1 MILKAHFYRNLL
13 TVLRR
18 LSSRFSVAALCVAG
32 CITVFTVFPLSATGA
47 SDEPEQRSGEDQST
61 QQVTITS
68 VVVNRSNIF
77 DDSPLGATTR
87 LPRLQKEINR
97 FHKITRESVILRE
110 AGVKPGDTVSVAD
123 IEDIERR
130 LRRLGLF
137 SSVSSSLVTTNDGV
151 ELRIETRDNF
161 SLVAGASGSF
171 LGGVSNLGL
180 TVGERNLFGSGDEL
194 LFSTSR
200 TSQGRFRGSLSYN
213 DLHFFNTDLR
223 ANYRLGRTD
232 DGNFFRASLTQPFRL
247 LNSKRSW
254 TVTTNLAERETD
266 FYQDGVIVVAVPE
279 DRNTISG
286 GYTWRSGTVEKR
298 YRRGLLASFTQVD
311 YSEALGALANTIN
324 VPEDN
329 RTLFFGGLLARDTV
343 SRFAKVQ
350 GLDTLEFVQDITL
363 GSSAELRFGVNFR
376 DESDESGP
384 NELATAEPDTQ
395 IDPTLSLS
403 LGRSAAVGQN
413 NLLNV
418 RFAANAVFEE
428 RGLRPWS
435 ATASLRAFNTTLKK
449 NTFAFRMDFSTG
461 EDGSDLPVQL
471 TLGEG
476 NGLRGYTL
484 RRFEGRQR
492 LRLNLESRYRPGWK
506 LGVVDIGA
514 VGFFD
519 AGFAAPTSDSSP
531 ELRRSIGVG
540 LRIASNAFL
549 GARLFRIDV
558 ALPLDPPS
566 GENNPS
572 LSLSLGQ
579 VFRF

>member
-1 MILKAHFYRNLL
+1 MAAVF
-13 TVLRR
+13 VVGC
-18 LSSRFSVAALCVAG
+18 SVVFAA
-32 CITVFTVFPLSATGA
+32 FPLYATGDTDKPA
-47 SDEPEQRSGEDQST
+47 PAPAEDQST
-61 QQVTITS
+61 QQVKITS
-68 VVVNRSNIF
+68 VVVNRGNIF
-77 DDSPLGATTR
+77 DDSSLGAQTR
-87 LPRLQKEINR
+87 LPRLQNVVNR
-97 FHKITRESVILRE
+97 FHKTTRESVILRE

-151 ELRIETRDNF
+151 ELRIDTRDNF
-161 SLVAGASGSF
+161 SLVAGANGSF
-171 LGGVSNLGL
+171 LGGVGNIGF
-180 TVGERNLFGSGDEL
+180 TFGERNLFGSGDDL
-194 LFSTSR
+194 LLNTRR
-200 TSQGRFRGSLSYN
+200 TSQGRFLGSLTFN
-213 DLHFFNTDLR
+213 DLQFFNTNLR

-232 DGNFFRASLTQPFRL
+232 DGNFFRSSLTRPFRL
-247 LNSKRSW
+247 LDSKLSW
-254 TVTTNLAERETD
+254 TIATNLAETETD
-266 FYQDGVIVVAVPE
+266 FYQDGLIVVAVPE

-286 GYTWRSGTVEKR
+286 GFTWRSGTVEKR

-311 YSEALGALANTIN
+311 YSEALGIQADTIN

-343 SRFAKVQ
+343 NRFAKVR

-363 GSSAELRFGVNFR
+363 GSNAELRFGVNLR
-376 DESDESGP
+376 DEIDESGATEP
-384 NELATAEPDTQ
+384 ATAEPDTQ
-395 IDPTLSLS
+395 IDPTLSLT
-403 LGRSAAVGQN
+403 LGRSASVGKN
-413 NLLNV
+413 NLLNF

-435 ATASLRAFNTTLKK
+435 ATASLRAFNTTIKK

-471 TLGEG
+471 TLGES
-476 NGLRGYTL
+476 NGLRGYSL
-484 RRFEGRQR
+484 RRFAGRQR

-506 LGVVDIGA
+506 LGAVDIGA

-531 ELRRSIGVG
+531 ELKRSVGVG
-540 LRIASNAFL
+540 LRIASNALL
-549 GARLFRIDV
+549 GARVFRIDV

-566 GENNPS
+566 GENN
-572 LSLSLGQ
+572 LSLSLAMGQ